1 MSLSQG
7 NCSHTHTHHS
17 EPLHVSNAQVLL
29 SLCIACRLTDNELK
43 AGLLR
48 IVAAEFLTQMSCTSC
63 LFSHRHTDNEPK
75 AGLLRIVAAGGR
87 ASEPRE
93 PGPGGVGAVAVGTR
107 TLSEGG
113 AVGDWSRE
121 QVGLLFCMDVG

>member
-1 MSLSQG
+1 MLLPIRTDTSSSCVLCRHTSPRPACCASLLVQPSG
-7 NCSHTHTHHS
+7 CSPHTLTHH
-17 EPLHVSNAQVLL
+17 LL
-29 SLCIACRLTDNELK
+29 VQLLC
-43 AGLLR
+43 
-48 IVAAEFLTQMSCTSC
+48 
-63 LFSHRHTDNEPK
+63 RHTDNEPK

-121 QVGLLFCMDVG
+121 QVWCMICSST

>member
-1 MSLSQG
+1 MLFVCKTLLANSQPHPP
-7 NCSHTHTHHS
+7 C
-17 EPLHVSNAQVLL
+17 
-29 SLCIACRLTDNELK
+29 
-43 AGLLR
+43 
-48 IVAAEFLTQMSCTSC
+48 
-63 LFSHRHTDNEPK
+63 RHTDNEPK

-113 AVGDWSRE
+113 AVGGWSRE
-121 QVGLLFCMDVG
+121 QVDCCCLQSMIRACVQYLMLEDLLSSHVQALVQPWLWV